1 MSSYRQPLLLAILAT
16 AVVLQPFSG
25 RAGGTGSAA
34 AAPRQTQ
41 ALAVDS
47 VADLLLFDDYLK
59 AEALLDQRP
68 AGLSPA
74 AVLAYRGEVAFRK
87 GYFSAAEDFYRRA
100 LTTDQKTAR
109 AHNGLGKLAMAKLRI
124 DEAIGHFDKAV
135 SLDPAES
142 LYRLHA
148 SDAYS
153 ANGNVQEQRKQIEE
167 YIRLKPKDLDRLAEV
182 QAGLATIRAL
192 QAFGPIGQIEAPTRP
207 LPIPFRRTLNLI
219 FSDVFIN
226 NQGPFRFAIDS
237 GATLTAI
244 TPEVV
249 TALGLKPVTTTVMH
263 GIGGTGKAES
273 SMFRV
278 DTLQIGGIRIRNLPV
293 GTYNDPVVSALA
305 DGIIGTT
312 ALAEFIVSINY
323 PENRIDLRRDN
334 TSPPPGETD
343 TIPAWFFSNL
353 LLVPAEVNGRPGNF
367 LVDSGAVTSV
377 LSQTMAAQLG
387 VTRDTPGAKANTSV
401 GGVGGA
407 DGSVLMTPEVT
418 VKISKT
424 TQKFPSM
431 LAIDLKEFSKMIGT
445 DISGIMGFD
454 LLDGREVTL
463 DYGKPEV
470 RLTRPP
476 GRTP

>member
-1 MSSYRQPLLLAILAT
+1 
-16 AVVLQPFSG
+16 
-25 RAGGTGSAA
+25 
-34 AAPRQTQ
+34 
-41 ALAVDS
+41 
-47 VADLLLFDDYLK
+47 
-59 AEALLDQRP
+59 
-68 AGLSPA
+68 
-74 AVLAYRGEVAFRK
+74 
-87 GYFSAAEDFYRRA
+87 
-100 LTTDQKTAR
+100 
-109 AHNGLGKLAMAKLRI
+109 
-124 DEAIGHFDKAV
+124 
-135 SLDPAES
+135 
-142 LYRLHA
+142 
-148 SDAYS
+148 
-153 ANGNVQEQRKQIEE
+153 
-167 YIRLKPKDLDRLAEV
+167 
-182 QAGLATIRAL
+182 
-192 QAFGPIGQIEAPTRP
+192 
-207 LPIPFRRTLNLI
+207 
-219 FSDVFIN
+219 
-226 NQGPFRFAIDS
+226 
-237 GATLTAI
+237 
-244 TPEVV
+244 
-249 TALGLKPVTTTVMH
+249 
-263 GIGGTGKAES
+263 
-273 SMFRV
+273 MFRV